1 VVTVG
6 ELDRLLLAAEG
17 GPSSLDDLVER
28 LTRPVV
34 VEIES
39 CAAGPLAPLLCA
51 ALIRQLHERGDAS
64 EDIVTAVLSG
74 LTGQHSAL
82 ALLEATDELLSSD
95 VFVASYGVRLHKAFL
110 AGPRQPQP
118 LVAAA
123 FAEGALRLALAG
135 FGDVART
142 AVILTPDDPQGL
154 DPDFVARLPRL
165 LGAALDK
172 WGSEQSIGG
181 SLRDML
187 AELQL
192 IPAAATGAAFESG
205 LHQIRSA
212 ADPGTDDPVALLV
225 AARKNF
231 AHAEAGEESASDAAL
246 YGSGIDAVMA
256 FRRGDELALRQA
268 HQSLHRRLDE
278 RAEGLRGGHLPAW
291 RRPRAEAGFA
301 WTRLVMIL
309 TRALDAATR
318 PAWLDAWSMIDA
330 VIDAYVLDRA
340 VVPLAGTADADS
352 FGRVIRPVITSSL
365 RGRETLLMQ
374 LRVAATDDADRVG
387 RLQEVITHLDAPE
400 FATYHD
406 DHSRLVSL
414 APSMVAELGL
424 PDAARLAH
432 QVDDDSLRL
441 VEGMAYNAIVR
452 RGSLRDPVIADLLE
466 RLGTDLR
473 PCPDYTGSV
482 RQYFDALIAETV
494 AFLATRHDLQRSA
507 AVDYLSPA
515 HPPPREVRLQDDF
528 ADWLRRGLLAG
539 HIDVEVPNVATG
551 RVDIKVGFGTTRFFV
566 EVKRELRHSSRAD
579 LERSYLAQA
588 ADYSGTS
595 AVLGM
600 LLVLDLTSH
609 RAGVPHLSE
618 CAWVAR
624 RRPAGSDVDRYL
636 VVGRVIGNR
645 LTPST
650 YSQPANHPV
659 ISDQS
664 SGPLT

>member
-1 VVTVG
+1 MT
-6 ELDRLLLAAEG
+6 E
-17 GPSSLDDLVER
+17 
-28 LTRPVV
+28 
-34 VEIES
+34 
-39 CAAGPLAPLLCA
+39 
-51 ALIRQLHERGDAS
+51 QLRERGDAS
-64 EDIVTAVLSG
+64 DDVVTAVLHG
-74 LTGQHSAL
+74 LTGQQSAL
-82 ALLEATDELLSSD
+82 ALLDATDELLSSD

-110 AGPRQPQP
+110 AGVRTPRPV
-118 LVAAA
+118 VAAA

-142 AVILTPDDPQGL
+142 VVMLTPDDPHGL
-154 DPDFVARLPRL
+154 DPDYVARLPRL
-165 LGAALDK
+165 LGAALDR
-172 WGSEQSIGG
+172 WGLGQSVGG
-181 SLRDML
+181 SLRDTL

-192 IPAAATGAAFESG
+192 IPAAAAAAAFESG

-231 AHAEAGEESASDAAL
+231 AHAEAGEESGSDAAL

-268 HQSLHRRLDE
+268 RQSLHRRLGD
-278 RAEGLRGGHLPAW
+278 RADGLRGGHLPAW

-301 WTRLVMIL
+301 WNRLVMIL

-330 VIDAYVLDRA
+330 VVDAYVLDRA
-340 VVPLAGTADADS
+340 VVPLAGPADADS
-352 FGRVIRPVITSSL
+352 FGRVLRPVITSSL
-365 RGRETLLMQ
+365 HGRETLLMQ

-387 RLQEVITHLDAPE
+387 RLREVVAHLDAP
-400 FATYHD
+400 AAVTYD
-406 DHSRLVSL
+406 DDNSRLLSL

-432 QVDDDSLRL
+432 QVDDDTLRL

-466 RLGTDLR
+466 RLTTDLR
-473 PCPDYTGSV
+473 PCADYTGFV

-507 AVDYLSPA
+507 AVDYLFPA
-515 HPPPREVRLQDDF
+515 RPPPREVRLQDDF

-551 RVDIKVGFGTTRFFV
+551 RADIKVGFGATRFFV
-566 EVKRELRHSSRAD
+566 EVKRELRTSARAE
-579 LERSYLAQA
+579 LERSYLTQA

-595 AVLGM
+595 ATLGM

-618 CAWVAR
+618 CAWVTR
-624 RRPAGSDVDRYL
+624 RRPPGSGVDRYL
-636 VVGRVIGNR
+636 VVGRVVGNR
-645 LTPST
+645 PTPST
-650 YSQPANHPV
+650 YSQPANHPAT
-659 ISDQS
+659 SDPATGS
-664 SGPLT
+664 